1 MKPTKP
7 GYFDR
12 EECRPFY
19 PRGGDNGILLVHGFT
34 GSAAHMRPLA
44 DELAR
49 RGHPVRRVEDYT
61 DTMGHAGAIR
71 IDPQT
76 GVLQGGTDPRGDGLA
91 CGY

>member
-1 MKPTKP
+1 MQVTERFLKYVSFDTTSSETSDAVPT
-7 GYFDR
+7 
-12 EECRPFY
+12 
-19 PRGGDNGILLVHGFT
+19 T
-34 GSAAHMRPLA
+34 AHQKELGRYLA

>member
-1 MKPTKP
+1 MQD
-7 GYFDR
+7 GS
-12 EECRPFY
+12 
-19 PRGGDNGILLVHGFT
+19 VVGFFRYLESDAVVQDLKLE
-34 GSAAHMRPLA
+34 GRISADVA

>member
-1 MKPTKP
+1 MKICVFGASSRELAQ
-7 GYFDR
+7 GYYD
-12 EECRPFY
+12 
-19 PRGGDNGILLVHGFT
+19 
-34 GSAAHMRPLA
+34 AAFELGA
-44 DELAR
+44 ELAR

-71 IDPQT
+71 IDSVT

>member
-1 MKPTKP
+1 MTPQEAI
-7 GYFDR
+7 DA
-12 EECRPFY
+12 
-19 PRGGDNGILLVHGFT
+19 PRWLYGRTWGKSSNDLKLEGRI
-34 GSAAHMRPLA
+34 SADVA

-61 DTMGHAGAIR
+61 DTIGHAGAIR